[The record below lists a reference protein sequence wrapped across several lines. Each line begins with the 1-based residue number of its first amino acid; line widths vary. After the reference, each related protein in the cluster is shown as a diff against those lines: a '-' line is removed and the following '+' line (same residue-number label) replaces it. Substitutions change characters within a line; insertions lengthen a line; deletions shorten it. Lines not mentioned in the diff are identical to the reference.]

1 MDRAIFNLT
10 KYSIFLYLHCT
21 DTQTLQLSPAPPSV
35 DASVTK
41 HMADFLDNKYDKI
54 LHREKN
60 THAQTNTHAHT
71 HTSALINVIEEQR
84 RGKQNFCR
92 KPEVA
97 YPTIPRPRSHFTKIT
112 SWKGQWSSARRCFLI
127 GLRG

>member
-21 DTQTLQLSPAPPSV
+21 DTQINIHYSSALLPLSVVAGVRITWPTSMTT
-35 DASVTK
+35 DLT
-41 HMADFLDNKYDKI
+41 I
-54 LHREKN
+54 LAHRK
-60 THAQTNTHAHT
+60 TQTRSHT
-71 HTSALINVIEEQR
+71 HTHTRASALINVIGEQR

-97 YPTIPRPRSHFTKIT
+97 YPTIPPHARISQTT
-112 SWKGQWSSARRCFLI
+112 SCKGQRLSARRCFLI
-127 GLRG
+127 D

>member
-21 DTQTLQLSPAPPSV
+21 DTQINIHYSSALLPLSVAAGVRITRPTSKTTDLTIHFTQGNADTL
-35 DASVTK
+35 
-41 HMADFLDNKYDKI
+41 
-54 LHREKN
+54 
-60 THAQTNTHAHT
+60 THTHTHAHT
-71 HTSALINVIEEQR
+71 SAVINVIEEQR

-97 YPTIPRPRSHFTKIT
+97 YRTIPPTLAFHKPLPV
-112 SWKGQWSSARRCFLI
+112 KV
-127 GLRG
+127 RGYQPDAAS